1 MLETKCKSC
10 SENVSVKAQIS
21 QDQINEAIDKLARNK
36 RIKFVSNEVYEFRLL
51 QCNKCRYLDSRGTC
65 LQCGCFVQ
73 IRAKL
78 ADASCP
84 LSKHNGWDHNRGN

>member
-1 MLETKCKSC
+1 MLESKCKSC
-10 SENVSVKAQIS
+10 SENVSAKAKIS

-36 RIKFVSNEVYEFRLL
+36 RIKFVSDEVYKSRLL
-51 QCNKCRYLDSRGTC
+51 QCSKCRYLDSGVTC

-78 ADASCP
+78 ADANCP
-84 LSKHNGWDHNRGN
+84 ISKQNGWNRNS